1 MEREIKTEVEGERE
15 LEMVAGGAT
24 CGDYTSGIPW
34 RIVLCKTVYGMY
46 RTLL

>member
-1 MEREIKTEVEGERE
+1 MKREVGGERE
-15 LEMVAGGAT
+15 LEMVVGRAT

-34 RIVLCKTVYGMY
+34 RIVLCKTVYGVY